1 MTIYTT
7 QPSISSRR
15 PRGPRR
21 TSSLIK
27 PARRMTMKLTIK
39 QRLRNWLLNDDDEQL
54 AYASDIEEPANHL
67 ESEGM
72 RFNLFKASGGFV
84 IETRTYDSRNDR
96 HLNKM
101 YVIHEGDDVGEQLG
115 KIITMESLR

>member
-1 MTIYTT
+1 
-7 QPSISSRR
+7 
-15 PRGPRR
+15 
-21 TSSLIK
+21 
-27 PARRMTMKLTIK
+27 MTMKLTIK
-39 QRLRNWLLNDDDEQL
+39 QRLRNWLLNDEDEQL
-54 AYASDIEEPANHL
+54 AYSNDIAEPANHL